1 MDLSTGYDPNP
12 RSLLQKV
19 QLPAFLGLSVFLIG
33 DAAGAD
39 FTFNLNQH
47 PYIHRCL
54 ENVRTAQNSPK
65 QLVVTILKK
74 DWHQKIKPGSWTN
87 PVLLAI
93 SNAKSSNLL
102 GH

>member
-47 PYIHRCL
+47 PYTHTHKWL
-54 ENVRTAQNSPK
+54 ENVRTAKNSPK
-65 QLVVTILKK
+65 QLVVKK
-74 DWHQKIKPGSWTN
+74 KWHQKIKLGSWTN

-93 SNAKSSNLL
+93 SNANSCNLL